1 MNRVSIGTWAYSVG
15 PYANNP
21 VLFGEVVKGLKAMG
35 FDGLELG
42 AFGAHPTPDNHPTK
56 ESRQTL
62 RDLVETNG
70 LLLSGIAGDL
80 GITLFRVDTVPPPEI
95 LESMDKGVAMD
106 RVAQT
111 WRQVCRM
118 AADMGMMVA
127 WEFEPGFVFNRP

>member
-21 VLFGEVVKGLKAMG
+21 VPFGEVVKGLKAMG

-62 RDLVETNG
+62 RDL
-70 LLLSGIAGDL
+70 
-80 GITLFRVDTVPPPEI
+80 
-95 LESMDKGVAMD
+95 ESPTASCSRASPATCGA
-106 RVAQT
+106 RSS
-111 WRQVCRM
+111 
-118 AADMGMMVA
+118 
-127 WEFEPGFVFNRP
+127 